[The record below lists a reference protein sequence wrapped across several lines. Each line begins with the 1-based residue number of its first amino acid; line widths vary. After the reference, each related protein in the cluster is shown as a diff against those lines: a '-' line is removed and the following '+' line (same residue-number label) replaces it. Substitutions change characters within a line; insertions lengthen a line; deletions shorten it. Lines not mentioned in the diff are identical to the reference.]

1 MNIFMQVT
9 LAAASLVLGAL
20 NTLFAFFIHRGLVD
34 SVILQSEK
42 YCKGEK
48 LEDVWQGGGKEKQWV
63 YMGMDGSMQTLL
75 LCHNPLSKQH
85 PHPCRCLRP
94 GGIGPWAAHGGR
106 WHQVGL
112 GSPPT

>member
-48 LEDVWQGGGKEKQWV
+48 LEDVWQGRGKEKQWV

-94 GGIGPWAAHGGR
+94 GGIGPWAAHGGT